1 MSIYYE
7 YINNRK
13 ANILIR
19 STRYTYRDMTK
30 HLKIVNITRL
40 NNFFYFF
47 LLFSVYTHEECMYF
61 GCVIYVLVIYMT
73 QYRNRS
79 FIK

>member
-40 NNFFYFF
+40 YI
-47 LLFSVYTHEECMYF
+47 L
-61 GCVIYVLVIYMT
+61 
-73 QYRNRS
+73 
-79 FIK
+79 